1 LEKNK
6 IIIVIPCFNE
16 EKTILNIFKKAKK
29 IGTVVIVNDNSKD
42 KTKKILIKNKINFL
56 DSKYNYG
63 YEYSILKGIKYAL
76 KKHKDAKYIATIDA
90 DNELPFN
97 SIPTLLKDIHES
109 NSDIIIGKRNKVN
122 RFSESILKLI
132 FLLRFRIHDPISGLK
147 IYKASS
153 LKKIIN
159 LISSKYF
166 LVDILVIAFFKKFKF
181 RFKNI
186 IVKKRTDNSRVGS
199 STMVNIKIFNI
210 ILLSL
215 FSFKKF

>member
-1 LEKNK
+1 MEKNK

-29 IGTVVIVNDNSKD
+29 IGKVVIVNDNSKD

-56 DSKYNYG
+56 DNKYNYG

-122 RFSESILKLI
+122 RFSELILKLI

-147 IYKASS
+147 IYRASS

-159 LISSKYF
+159 LISTKYF
-166 LVDILVIAFFKKFKF
+166 
-181 RFKNI
+181 
-186 IVKKRTDNSRVGS
+186 
-199 STMVNIKIFNI
+199 
-210 ILLSL
+210 
-215 FSFKKF
+215 

>member
-1 LEKNK
+1 MREG
-6 IIIVIPCFNE
+6 IINAI
-16 EKTILNIFKKAKK
+16 
-29 IGTVVIVNDNSKD
+29 TVM
-42 KTKKILIKNKINFL
+42 
-56 DSKYNYG
+56 
-63 YEYSILKGIKYAL
+63 
-76 KKHKDAKYIATIDA
+76 IDA

-122 RFSESILKLI
+122 RFSELILKLI

-147 IYKASS
+147 IYRASS

-159 LISSKYF
+159 LISTKYF